1 MKIALFASA
10 LLLSPVALLAQAST
24 NASPASSPAAA
35 QPEIVVTGRRLSD
48 TERALAEC
56 LKRKCPPDED
66 INASLAHAE
75 NLFVAGEY
83 TRARSTTKASL
94 ARNRKEAA
102 KYPVPVSDLERANGR
117 ISSHLGEGYDYQYS
131 TWGIRRALKQG
142 LPDSDPRLVGA
153 NLEIADMLIQT
164 GRTDLARKTYADA
177 DRDALRIGRRDLA
190 ATARLRA
197 AYLDYL
203 QEDRFNSRK
212 KLEVIAKST
221 DPMERVPA
229 MSARILLAR
238 MDRKEGRAD
247 TSDALIRDMAA
258 LNLKQPAMIYAPPIE
273 LVSQA
278 LRSGGSVTG
287 QMATD
292 TFTDRWVDVGFWVK
306 PDGRVSELE
315 ILRESGTTDW
325 AKPLLKSI
333 GGRIY
338 TSSDANGPDGV
349 YRVERYSYTSFWG
362 AQTGTRI
369 RQRGADARVEFLDL
383 TADPDAANAKR

>member
-1 MKIALFASA
+1 MKNA
-10 LLLSPVALLAQAST
+10 LLVAVLLTSSIVAVAQTPT
-24 NASPASSPAAA
+24 NIPPATAAPDA
-35 QPEIVVTGRRLSD
+35 GTDIVVTGRRLSD
-48 TERALAEC
+48 TERALADC

-94 ARNRKEAA
+94 DRNRKEAA
-102 KYPVPVSDLERANGR
+102 RYPVPVSDLERANGR

-142 LPDSDPRLVGA
+142 LPASDPRLIGA

-177 DRDALRIGRRDLA
+177 SRDALRIGRKDLA
-190 ATARLRA
+190 ATARLRS

-212 KLEVIAKST
+212 TLDGIAKST
-221 DPMERVPA
+221 EPMERVPA
-229 MSARILLAR
+229 MAARILLAR

-273 LVSQA
+273 LASQA

-306 PDGRVSELE
+306 PDGRVGELE

-333 GGRIY
+333 TGRIY
-338 TSSDANGPDGV
+338 TASNANGNDGV

-383 TADPDAANAKR
+383 TADPDAANRKQ